1 MNKKACLASF
11 VVVALALATAGC
23 KTTERYDG
31 SYPNVGAGEILVP
44 MIKWGF

>member
-1 MNKKACLASF
+1 MNKAFLASF
-11 VVVALALATAGC
+11 VIVALALATTGC

-31 SYPNVGAGEILVP
+31 SYPNVGTGEILVP